1 MSQFQDAQLILHFYE
16 LRREPR
22 LREARA
28 YLLGKFRARDMQEF
42 NQICPPGSDENA
54 SFRQLVTYWD
64 MVSAI
69 VKRHLVD
76 KDLFFETNGEITPVW
91 EKVRHLVPAMREA
104 NKSPHFLASLQ
115 QIATER
121 EAYLEEKAPG
131 YMAALRERLGVA
143 K

>member
-22 LREARA
+22 LRDARA
-28 YLLGKFRARDMQEF
+28 YILGKFRARDMQEF
-42 NQICPPGSDENA
+42 SQVCPPGSDENA
-54 SFRQLVTYWD
+54 YFRQLVTYWD
-64 MVSAI
+64 MIAAI

-76 KDLFFETNGEITPVW
+76 KELFFETNGEITAVW
-91 EKVRHLVPAMREA
+91 EKVKHLVPAMREA
-104 NKSPHFLASLQ
+104 NKAPLFLANLQ

-121 EAYLEEKAPG
+121 EAYLDEKSPG
-131 YMAALRERLGVA
+131 YLAAFRERLGVA